1 MNDTKTAPASA
12 SRRARVERV
21 TRETTI
27 VVAVNLDGTGRA
39 ELATGVPFLDHMLDQ
54 VARHGMI
61 DLTVDARGDLHID
74 GHHTVEDIG
83 ITFGQ
88 AVKQALG
95 DMRGITRYADVH
107 VPMDEALTRVAVDSP
122 ATAMLMFRSTRR
134 CRGWCSTC
142 PAVPGSSIKLPS
154 PVR

>member
-54 VARHGMI
+54 VARHGML
-61 DLTVDARGDLHID
+61 DLSVQAKGDLHID
-74 GHHTVEDIG
+74 AHRDRAGPARYRSALDQGNAVARVSARRDVRGSVTTGINPGHRCAQPG
-83 ITFGQ
+83 
-88 AVKQALG
+88 L
-95 DMRGITRYADVH
+95 
-107 VPMDEALTRVAVDSP
+107 
-122 ATAMLMFRSTRR
+122 RSN
-134 CRGWCSTC
+134 S
-142 PAVPGSSIKLPS
+142 
-154 PVR
+154 